1 MGTTQRD
8 PARAAVRPLANSTC
22 SDSTSSNRSSM
33 RSPWFV
39 LSLAVLSVCFGG
51 CTSWSEYVRNGFKV
65 GPNYC
70 PPGAETAADWIDAND
85 PNVRTD
91 PAEDAAWWQAFQDPV
106 LDSLIQSSYQQN
118 LSLRA
123 AGLRILEARAQRGI
137 AAGNLL
143 PQSQDVFGSYTRNA
157 LSANTSSAPPIRF
170 FDDWQL
176 GGALAWE
183 LDFWGRFRRAIEAA
197 DANLDA
203 SIESYDDVLVLLL
216 SEVAQNYSDL
226 RTAEQRLEYAR
237 KNAGIQRDSL
247 RLAEVKFRN
256 GATTKLDVTQGQS
269 SLAQTEATIPP
280 LEATRRQAVN
290 QICILLGMPPQSLD
304 EILGGRRRIPMAPPQ
319 VAVGIPAD
327 LLRRRPDVR
336 RAEREVAAQSAQI
349 GIATSDLYPH
359 LSITGALYFE
369 AANFSNL
376 FDGDSLAGNVGPSF
390 RWDVLNYGRL
400 RNSIRFQEARFQEL
414 AVTYQNLVLQ
424 ANAEA
429 ENALVGFLKAQQQV
443 KYLAESVS
451 AAEQSVGLVRDQYDA
466 GKTDFNR
473 VLTVE
478 QTLTQQ
484 QDQLALAQGS
494 VAKSLIS
501 LYKALGGGWQI
512 RLIGAEGQTNATESQ
527 PAPERQPEERV
538 PPPPPVAPSAPK
550 PPQVPPDVKP

>member
-8 PARAAVRPLANSTC
+8 PAWAVVRPPANSTRP
-22 SDSTSSNRSSM
+22 DSTSDLPSV
-33 RSPWFV
+33 RSPWFI
-39 LSLAVLSVCFGG
+39 LSLVVLTACFSG
-51 CTSWSEYVRNGFKV
+51 CTSWTEYVRNGFKV

-70 PPGAETAADWIDAND
+70 PPGAETADNWIDATD
-85 PNVRTD
+85 PNVKTD
-91 PAEDAAWWQAFQDPV
+91 PAEDGAWWQTFRDPV
-106 LDSLIQSSYQQN
+106 LDSLIQSAYQQN

-143 PQSQDVFGSYTRNA
+143 PQSQDLFGSYTRNA

-203 SIESYDDVLVLLL
+203 SIESYDDILVLLL
-216 SEVAQNYSDL
+216 AEVAQNYADL

-247 RLAEVKFRN
+247 RLAEVKFSN

-280 LEATRRQAVN
+280 LEAARRQAVN

-304 EILGGRRRIPMAPPQ
+304 ERLGGRLPIPTAPPQ

-327 LLRRRPDVR
+327 LLRRRPDIR

-349 GIATSDLYPH
+349 GIATSGLYPH
-359 LSITGALYFE
+359 ISITGTLYFE

-400 RNSIRFQEARFQEL
+400 KNNIRFQEARFQEL

-429 ENALVGFLKAQQQV
+429 ENSLVGFLKAQQQV

-512 RLIGAEGQTNATESQ
+512 RLSGAEGQTNAAESQ
-527 PAPERQPEERV
+527 PTAEPRPAEDV
-538 PPPPPVAPSAPK
+538 PPPPVAPAAPK
-550 PPQVPPDVKP
+550 PPQVPPPDVKP

>member
-70 PPGAETAADWIDAND
+70 PPGAETADDWIDAND

-400 RNSIRFQEARFQEL
+400 RNNIRFQEARFQEL

>member
-1 MGTTQRD
+1 
-8 PARAAVRPLANSTC
+8 
-22 SDSTSSNRSSM
+22 M

-70 PPGAETAADWIDAND
+70 PPGAETADDWIDAND

-400 RNSIRFQEARFQEL
+400 RNNIRFQEARFQEL